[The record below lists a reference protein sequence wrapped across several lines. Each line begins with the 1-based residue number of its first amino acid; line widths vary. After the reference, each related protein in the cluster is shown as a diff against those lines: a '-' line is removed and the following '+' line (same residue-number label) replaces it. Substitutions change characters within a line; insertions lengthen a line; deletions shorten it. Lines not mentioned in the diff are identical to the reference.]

1 MDQAFLSATLQ
12 EAVMTILTVS
22 APLLIVAL
30 VIGVVV
36 SVLQAT
42 TQINEQTLVFIPKI
56 VGMLLM
62 LVLLGGWMMTRLSDY
77 TIKLYEQI
85 LQIVK

>member
-1 MDQAFLSATLQ
+1 MDQAFLSGTLQ

-22 APLLIVAL
+22 APLLLVAL
-30 VIGVVV
+30 IIGVVV
-36 SVLQAT
+36 SILQAT

-62 LVLLGGWMMTRLSDY
+62 LVLLGNWMMTRLGDY
-77 TIKLYEQI
+77 TTRLYEQI

>member
-1 MDQAFLSATLQ
+1 MDQAFVTGTMQ
-12 EAVMTILTVS
+12 DAVMTILTVA

-56 VGMLLM
+56 VGMLLV
-62 LVLLGGWMMTRLSDY
+62 LVLLGDWMLTRMSDY
-77 TIKLYEQI
+77 TTGLYEQI

>member
-1 MDQAFLSATLQ
+1 MDQSSVSNIMY

-30 VIGVVV
+30 VIGVIV
-36 SVLQAT
+36 SIFQAT

-56 VGMLLM
+56 VGMLLV
-62 LVLLGGWMMTRLSDY
+62 LVLLGDWMLTKLGDY
-77 TIKLYEQI
+77 TTTLFEQI
-85 LQIVK
+85 NTIVK

>member
-1 MDQAFLSATLQ
+1 MDQAFLTGTLRD
-12 EAVMTILTVS
+12 AVMTILTVS

-30 VIGVVV
+30 IIGVVV

-62 LVLLGGWMMTRLSDY
+62 LVLLGNWMMTRLGDY
-77 TIKLYEQI
+77 TTNLYAQI

>member
-1 MDQAFLSATLQ
+1 MDQAFVSGVIQ
-12 EAVMTILTVS
+12 DAVLTILTVS

-36 SVLQAT
+36 SVIQAT

-56 VGMLLM
+56 VGMLLV
-62 LVLLGGWMMTRLSDY
+62 LVLLGDWMLTKLGDY
-77 TIKLYEQI
+77 TTTLFEQI
-85 LQIVK
+85 NTIVK

>member
-1 MDQAFLSATLQ
+1 MDQAFLSGTMQ
-12 EAVMTILTVS
+12 DAVMTILTVS

-30 VIGVVV
+30 VIGIIV

-56 VGMLLM
+56 VGMLLV
-62 LVLLGGWMMTRLSDY
+62 LVLLGDWMITRLGDY
-77 TIKLYEQI
+77 TTNLYAQI

>member
-1 MDQAFLSATLQ
+1 MDQAFVSGIMQ
-12 EAVMTILTVS
+12 DAVMTILTVS

-36 SVLQAT
+36 SVIQAT

-56 VGMLLM
+56 VGMLL
-62 LVLLGGWMMTRLSDY
+62 VLLLLGDWMLTKMGDY
-77 TIKLYEQI
+77 TINLFSQI
-85 LQIVK
+85 NSIVK

>member
-1 MDQAFLSATLQ
+1 MDQAFLSGTMQ
-12 EAVMTILTVS
+12 DAVMTILTVS

-56 VGMLLM
+56 VGMLLV
-62 LVLLGGWMMTRLSDY
+62 LVLLGDWMITRLGDY
-77 TIKLYEQI
+77 TTNLYAQI

>member
-1 MDQAFLSATLQ
+1 MDQAFLSGVLQ

-62 LVLLGGWMMTRLSDY
+62 LVLLGSWMMTRLSDY
-77 TIKLYEQI
+77 TVKLYDQI

>member
-1 MDQAFLSATLQ
+1 MDQAFVTGTMQ
-12 EAVMTILTVS
+12 DAVMTILTVA

-56 VGMLLM
+56 VGMLLVLVVLGDWM
-62 LVLLGGWMMTRLSDY
+62 LTRMSDY
-77 TIKLYEQI
+77 TTHLYEQI